1 MTQCRD
7 GRVAAANGRPTSDR
21 EHLFHNGKPCPD
33 GSHQAIT
40 LPVEGEGES
49 EFVLDES
56 RVVSTPMLSTAQCFL
71 VTPEFFRMSRV
82 RCFSPLPR
90 CLYRPRY
97 LYPRT
102 SSGPMLI
109 VGDNPVSGSL
119 VSQSKC
125 HSGELTFS
133 RWRKPMQPAPV
144 CGCHPCGSKH
154 ERTIPFVSDRPFFFS
169 HHRNPLPCPPPRF
182 YS

>member
-1 MTQCRD
+1 MATASTRQRQAHLQPRALSLQWQAPLLTVLIRQSRSQWRVRVSRSLFWMNHALSLPRCR
-7 GRVAAANGRPTSDR
+7 P
-21 EHLFHNGKPCPD
+21 PP
-33 GSHQAIT
+33 
-40 LPVEGEGES
+40 
-49 EFVLDES
+49 
-56 RVVSTPMLSTAQCFL
+56 CFL

-82 RCFSPLPR
+82 RCSSPLPR

-133 RWRKPMQPAPV
+133 RWRKPVQLAPV
-144 CGCHPCGSKH
+144 RGCHPCGSNH
-154 ERTIPFVSDRPFFFS
+154 ERTIPFVSDRPFFS
-169 HHRNPLPCPPPRF
+169 PPP
-182 YS
+182 